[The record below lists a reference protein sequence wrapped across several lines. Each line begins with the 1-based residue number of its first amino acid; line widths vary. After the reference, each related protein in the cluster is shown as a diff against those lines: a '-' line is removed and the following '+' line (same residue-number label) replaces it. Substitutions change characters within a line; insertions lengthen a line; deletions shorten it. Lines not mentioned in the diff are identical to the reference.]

1 MKELSGEF
9 DQLEGSYA
17 RQYDLGQLVD
27 TYANKWADTK
37 DAMARDI
44 DAPAQRER
52 DHQQRHA
59 DTEDAIRQVY
69 GALVDHLNEPP
80 PTIEIIRDDNGRASA
95 IRKGDRIMTIERAAN
110 GRAMGLK

>member
-1 MKELSGEF
+1 MKELSGDF

-17 RQYDLGQLVD
+17 RQYDLDQLVE
-27 TYANKWADTK
+27 TYARKWDDTK

-59 DTEDAIRQVY
+59 DTEDAIRHVH
-69 GALVDHLNEPP
+69 GVLMDHMAENPA
-80 PTIEIIRDDNGRASA
+80 IEIIRDDNGRASA
-95 IRKGDRIMTIERAAN
+95 IRKGDRIMTIERSAN